1 MSEPDSNNFSDI
13 EYVFL
18 DRDGV
23 LNRSLPDGRFVTRWE
38 EFELLPG
45 VADAIAALNRSG
57 RKVIVVTNQRC
68 IALGLCSEADLLMI
82 HARLQKEL
90 SGQGARLDAIYYCP
104 HNAGECNCRKPL
116 PGLFEQAFRDFP
128 GAGAGNSVMVGDSLR
143 DIQAGVRLAMRTIFI
158 AIDSKIGSRALDAD
172 RSAALA
178 SAIALS
184 LLDGVQRYL
193 CPKGTTKPQG
203 RLSSEQK

>member
-1 MSEPDSNNFSDI
+1 MGEHNANNFSDI

-45 VADAIAALNRSG
+45 VAGAIARLHRSG

-68 IALGLCSEADLLMI
+68 VALGLCSEADLLTL
-82 HARLQKEL
+82 HERLQKQL
-90 SGQGARLDAIYYCP
+90 TRQDARLDAIYYCP
-104 HNAGECNCRKPL
+104 HDAGECNCRKPL

-128 GAGAGNSVMVGDSLR
+128 GASASNSVMVGDSLR
-143 DIQAGVRLAMRTIFI
+143 DIEAGARLGMRTIFI
-158 AIDSKIGSRALDAD
+158 DVGSVGESQSLDAD
-172 RSAALA
+172 HATALA
-178 SAIALS
+178 SAVARSLPDCVQQYLS
-184 LLDGVQRYL
+184 
-193 CPKGTTKPQG
+193 P
-203 RLSSEQK
+203 